1 MAELRLPASRV
12 IGIGDAENDYAF
24 LNLSGFS
31 VAVGNAIPSLKER
44 VHAVTSGEDR
54 AGVVEILQRLLTNEG
69 FFDVAHPSVSDRF
82 PR

>member
-1 MAELRLPASRV
+1 
-12 IGIGDAENDYAF
+12 
-24 LNLSGFS
+24 
-31 VAVGNAIPSLKER
+31 
-44 VHAVTSGEDR
+44 VTSGEDR